1 MLCVVYR
8 AFVEHIPG
16 GAPLLAVRD
25 RAIAAVVHAYGRGL
39 LDEASCAELLDEI
52 QAAPD
57 VDAVDSAVR
66 RLAQC
71 TALRSANVVD
81 LARARRI
88 PADRSPVA
96 VPEPDE
102 RPTSAAPP
110 QAAIV
115 PGVFDGPPPGTV
127 GLDAWWPAPQLP
139 PELGVVGPA
148 AVRRDR
154 AITGSRRLDAV
165 DLALA
170 ARAVQGQRASRKDP
184 RLVSLALVVAVL
196 IALLVLGIVLVGAVH
211 GAVPSGPARSG
222 APVGTNGAVASGV

>member
-1 MLCVVYR
+1 M
-8 AFVEHIPG
+8 EHIPG
-16 GAPLLAVRD
+16 GAPLLAARD
-25 RAIAAVVHAYGRGL
+25 RAVAAVVHAYGRSL

-71 TALRSANVVD
+71 TALRSASMVD
-81 LARARRI
+81 LARAMRI
-88 PADRSPVA
+88 PADTPPLT

-102 RPTSAAPP
+102 LPTRGSPP
-110 QAAIV
+110 QASV
-115 PGVFDGPPPGTV
+115 PPGAFDGQPPGAM
-127 GLDAWWPAPQLP
+127 GLDAGWSAAQLP
-139 PELGVVGPA
+139 PQLGAGGPIA
-148 AVRRDR
+148 ARRGR
-154 AITGSRRLDAV
+154 AITGPRRLDAV

-211 GAVPSGPARSG
+211 GAAPSGPAPSG
-222 APVGTNGAVASGV
+222 APVWTNGAAAQGV